1 MRSKIRLISLVVGA
15 LLMAHSGWAA
25 TTLKIATVAPEG
37 SSWMQKMRAGAVEI
51 KQRTEGRVVLKFYGG
66 GVMGNEKSV
75 FRKMRVGQLHGGAF
89 TGGGLSKIVPD
100 MMLYGL
106 PLLTRST
113 AEMNYIRH
121 QMDAQLI
128 ERLDKAGLVCFG
140 FASGGFAK
148 LMTQKPVASVEDLKG
163 KKVWVPEGDTV
174 SYEVMEGLG
183 VAPVTLPLSDV
194 LTGLQTGLVDV
205 VATSPLGA
213 LAFQWY
219 TRVGYITD
227 MPLVYISGALVV
239 DKRRFSR
246 LTAGDQKVVH
256 EILEAIYQDIDQ
268 QTDVDNQQALQTLL
282 GQGLQL
288 IKPAD
293 GEYERWNTV
302 ATKVIDAVAARGN
315 FPDDLYQQAQQHLS
329 VFRQQHAVVSE

>member
-1 MRSKIRLISLVVGA
+1 MSSKMRLLCLVIIGLVLAQGA
-15 LLMAHSGWAA
+15 WAA

-51 KQRTEGRVVLKFYGG
+51 KARTEGRVELKFYGG

-75 FRKMRVGQLHGGAF
+75 FRKMRVGQLQGGAF

-106 PLLTRST
+106 PLLTRSP
-113 AEMNYIRH
+113 AEMAYVRQ
-121 QMDAQLI
+121 QMDAELI
-128 ERLDKAGLVCFG
+128 DSLDKSGLVCFG

-148 LMTQKPVASVEDLKG
+148 LMSQQPVASVEDLKG

-219 TRVGYITD
+219 TRVGFITD

-239 DKRRFSR
+239 DKRHFSR
-246 LTAGDQKVVH
+246 ISEGDQTIVH
-256 EILEAIYQDIDQ
+256 EVLEAIYRDIDQ
-268 QTDVDNQQALQTLL
+268 QTEADNQQALQTLL
-282 GQGLQL
+282 SQGLKL
-288 IKPAD
+288 VPPLE
-293 GEYERWNTV
+293 GEYDRWNTV
-302 ATKVIDAVAARGN
+302 AERVIDTVVERGN
-315 FPDDLYQQAQQHLS
+315 FPNDLYKQAQHHLS
-329 VFRQQHAVVSE
+329 VFRQQHAAINQ